1 MNAPNIAT
9 GKAAEPDADKTIA
22 EEFLRDCYRLLNDA
36 PRFRT
41 KDGLDS
47 YDVAARLARH
57 FNE

>member
-1 MNAPNIAT
+1 MNAPIVAT
-9 GKAAEPDADKTIA
+9 DNAAEPDADETSA
-22 EEFLRDCYRLLNDA
+22 EALLRDCYRLLNHA

-41 KDGLDS
+41 GDGLDS